1 MRVMPRVDSHDHV
14 LVIGAGVIG
23 LTTAIT
29 LAEAGVPTTVWA
41 ADPIEATTS
50 YAAGASWGVHLL
62 PMADPD
68 ARERVTG
75 WSAVTLDVLRSLA
88 QDPWTG
94 VRVAAGIEACRRPTA
109 APDWGAVVG
118 GLRECTP
125 DELPPGYAVGW
136 KHRLPIVDMPVYLDY
151 LRRRLTAAGVTIEHH
166 HVGSLHEAVTAAR
179 VVVNCAGVGAR
190 DLTGDASLVPVRG
203 QVVIVANPGLTEFFA
218 DGPDD
223 SADLTYFFPHGDMVL
238 LGGTADVGDWSRT
251 PDPAV
256 AAAIIERCAAI
267 DPRLRDAP
275 VLGHRVGLRPGR
287 PEPRLEAEAFGSAR
301 VVHNYGHGGSGV
313 TLAWGCAAEA
323 AALAT
328 V

>member
-1 MRVMPRVDSHDHV
+1 M

-62 PMADPD
+62 PMTDPD

-75 WSAVTLDVLRSLA
+75 WSAVTLNVLRSLA
-88 QDPWTG
+88 QDPSTG
-94 VRVAAGIEACRRPTA
+94 VRVAAGVEACRKPTA
-109 APDWGAVVG
+109 APAWGPLVG

-151 LRRRLTAAGVTIEHH
+151 LGRRLTAAGATIERRRI
-166 HVGSLHEAVTAAR
+166 GSLDEAVAAAR

-190 DLTGDASLVPVRG
+190 ELTGDASLVPVRG
-203 QVVIVANPGLTEFFA
+203 QVVIVANPGLTDFFA

-223 SADLTYFFPHGDMVL
+223 SADLTYFFPHGDTVL
-238 LGGTADVGDWSRT
+238 LGGTANAGDWSRA

-256 AAAIIERCAAI
+256 ATSIIERCAAI
-267 DPRLRDAP
+267 DPRLGGAR

-287 PEPRLEAEAFGSAR
+287 PEPRLEADAFGSVR